1 MSSIPPPGAA
11 GHSPSS
17 AGPARWT
24 PVRSTLRAFLWL
36 MLAAWLVLFVGWL
49 SLHWLILPHIEE
61 WRPTIEARASA
72 MLGAPIRIG
81 AIRAQSSG
89 WVPALELRDV
99 RVLDAEQRVA
109 LTLPRVFAALSPRSL
124 LALRAAPG

>member
-11 GHSPSS
+11 GHSPRS
-17 AGPARWT
+17 ARPVRWT

-36 MLAAWLVLFVGWL
+36 LLAAWLVLFVGWL

-61 WRPTIEARASA
+61 WRPTIVGRASA

-81 AIRAQSSG
+81 AISGQSSG

-109 LTLPRVFAALSPRSL
+109 LTLPHVLPALSPRSL
-124 LALRAAPG
+124 LRLGPGF

>member
-1 MSSIPPPGAA
+1 M
-11 GHSPSS
+11 
-17 AGPARWT
+17 
-24 PVRSTLRAFLWL
+24 RSTVRAFLWL

-61 WRPTIEARASA
+61 WRPTHRSARQRHARRA
-72 MLGAPIRIG
+72 DPHRRDQ
-81 AIRAQSSG
+81 RAQSSG
-89 WVPALELRDV
+89 WVPAIELRDV

-124 LALRAAPG
+124 LALEPRFAQL